1 MSAIR
6 IISTLLSLT
15 ISLAASA
22 QTALTLSDKIVTS
35 TTLDAEGTKEVAA
48 FIKASST
55 LLRSGDPA
63 QVRKGRES
71 IVGTIGK
78 AQPNS
83 PFRTLFASLVLP
95 SLKEVIK
102 TGTQMQGVNALE
114 AMRALNSPDSLSA
127 LVEQCSL
134 TAQPQASLRLV
145 ASGCLANSILFTD
158 LNTAQAD
165 AIVRALGTCIDRES
179 DWMVTS
185 YNLQSLKALASSPRV
200 PKASQSTARVVEASA
215 LSTLVSKIRK
225 RTIDPMMIRAVNRTL
240 DSILSGQIEA
250 TDPTAMA
257 DFGKS
262 LAPALNSLIAMSKEP
277 PTTEQAAAFV
287 QSAKLAETLLRNLG
301 GDKKPAKGS
310 SGSGV
315 SRPATA
321 QR

>member
-1 MSAIR
+1 MTATR
-6 IISTLLSLT
+6 IISTLLSLM
-15 ISLAASA
+15 IPLAASA
-22 QTALTLSDKIVTS
+22 QTALTLSDKIVMS
-35 TTLDAEGTKEVAA
+35 TTLDAASTAEVAA

-55 LLRSGDPA
+55 LLRSGDAA
-63 QVRKGRES
+63 QVRKGREA
-71 IVGTIGK
+71 IVSTIGK
-78 AQPNS
+78 SQANS
-83 PFRTLFASLVLP
+83 PFRTLFASMALP

-127 LVEQCSL
+127 LVEQCVL
-134 TAQPQASLRLV
+134 TTQPQASLRLV

-165 AIVRALGTCIDRES
+165 GIVRALGACIDRES
-179 DWMVTS
+179 DWMVTA
-185 YNLQSLKALASSPRV
+185 YNLQSLKAIASSPRV
-200 PKASQSTARVVEASA
+200 PKASQGTARVVESSA

-225 RTIDPMMIRAVNRTL
+225 KSIDPAMIRAVNRTL
-240 DSILSGQIEA
+240 DAILSGQIEA

-262 LAPALNSLIAMSKEP
+262 LEPALRSLIAMAKDP
-277 PTTEQAAAFV
+277 PTTDHAAAFA
-287 QSAKLAETLLRNLG
+287 QSAKLARTLLRNLG
-301 GDKKPAKGS
+301 GDGKPSKSS

-315 SRPATA
+315 NKPATA